1 MMMAGKQRIWFGLVV
16 LLADDFVLEIFENNY
31 KSSSLFNK
39 RVVVNT
45 NVDISGARKTQL
57 RVIGSR
63 SFDIK

>member
-1 MMMAGKQRIWFGLVV
+1 M

-45 NVDISGARKTQL
+45 NVDMYWLDIGIGIVVTQIS
-57 RVIGSR
+57 S
-63 SFDIK
+63 